1 MVEYKAAVI
10 GLGRMGA
17 MGSLK
22 VQNNSPIC
30 WAPLSH
36 ASAISCNS
44 NLTLNAICDSD
55 RQRISQC
62 QDQYGTQR
70 SFTKVDDLFNNAP
83 IDLLTIATR
92 TIGRQ
97 ELITKAYSHGVRA
110 IHTEKPLCNS
120 LSELNTLKTLFS
132 DPNFFV
138 TLGTI
143 RRYMPN
149 YRHCKDLIDQQV
161 YGKLKSINF
170 NLGLA
175 QLYWSHPHTI
185 DLFLFFNSGATIS
198 SVKSSIVPQTLEYTN
213 LIIQSDPV
221 IEEAIIQFDN
231 GVDCII
237 NNDSGLDLVLNCEKA
252 TLVIKNDGEYIQV
265 KNHTMSTTSKHHETM
280 NFNDPDGLYGSYLP
294 IEHLRECLDNDSS
307 AIQENKCIKEDIING
322 QLALFSL
329 VQSHLMNSAY
339 ISFDE
344 IDPKIKISAF
354 TSGLPA

>member
-1 MVEYKAAVI
+1 MVEHKAAVI

-17 MGSLK
+17 IGSPK

-30 WAPLSH
+30 WTPLSH
-36 ASAISCNS
+36 AAAISCNS

-62 QDQYGTQR
+62 QDQYGIQR
-70 SFTKVDDLFNNAP
+70 SFTTIDDLFNNAP

-97 ELITKAYSHGVRA
+97 DLIIKAYNHGIKA

-132 DPNFFV
+132 DPDFFV
-138 TLGTI
+138 TLGTL

-149 YRHCKDLIDQQV
+149 YRYCKNLIDQEV
-161 YGKLKSINF
+161 YGKLKSIKF

-185 DLFLFFNSGATIS
+185 DLFLFFNSEAKIS
-198 SVKSSIVPQTLEYTN
+198 CVKSSIVPQTLQYTN
-213 LIIQSDPV
+213 SLIQSDPV
-221 IEEAIIQFDN
+221 IEEAIIHFDN

-237 NNDSGLDLVLNCEKA
+237 NNDSGLDLVLICEKA
-252 TLVIKNDGEYIQV
+252 TLIIKNDGEYIQV
-265 KNHTMSTTSKHHETM
+265 KNHTMATTPKHHETM
-280 NFNDPDGLYGSYLP
+280 NFNDPNGLYGSYLP
-294 IEHLRECLDNDSS
+294 IELLRKCLDNDSS
-307 AIQENKCIKEDIING
+307 AIHENKCIKEDIING

-339 ISFDE
+339 IRFNE
-344 IDPKIKISAF
+344 IDPNIKISAY